1 MKISEGKK
9 KDLILVDPRQLK
21 IEDWNPRF
29 DLGDIEELKNSI
41 IENGVLT
48 PFVGYKEGDFEE
60 YHYKVVTV
68 AKSKAEAIKKAKKTT
83 FFKHCGFTDS
93 GETHIDDKY
102 GIDVDDIHKIEDI
115 LAVQYK
121 SKYQLKITITNT
133 FSTDEKHIGYL
144 ALTKLKK

>member
-1 MKISEGKK
+1 MQNPKQKPSKK
-9 KDLILVDPRQLK
+9 QRKLL
-21 IEDWNPRF
+21 
-29 DLGDIEELKNSI
+29 S
-41 IENGVLT
+41 
-48 PFVGYKEGDFEE
+48 
-60 YHYKVVTV
+60 
-68 AKSKAEAIKKAKKTT
+68 S
-83 FFKHCGFTDS
+83 KHCGFTGG